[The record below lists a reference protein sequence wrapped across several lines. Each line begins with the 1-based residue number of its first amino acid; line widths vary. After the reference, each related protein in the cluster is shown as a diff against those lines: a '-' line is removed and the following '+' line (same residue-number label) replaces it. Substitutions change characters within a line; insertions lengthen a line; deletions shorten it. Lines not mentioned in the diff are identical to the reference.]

1 MNHQQALTNALMLAL
16 TAPKHRLQ
24 DALNL
29 VDELAMLCTP
39 KEIQQAQEY
48 ALNVYPELESPND

>member
-39 KEIQQAQEY
+39 NEIEQAQEY
-48 ALNVYPELESPND
+48 ALNVYPKLESPHD

>member
-29 VDELAMLCTP
+29 VDELAVL
-39 KEIQQAQEY
+39 
-48 ALNVYPELESPND
+48 

>member
-39 KEIQQAQEY
+39 NEIEQAQEY